1 MESHILLTWNSLFY
15 SSFDAACLFDD
26 SYTEVRVLLYRN
38 EYLTAEDFS
47 GRYSEI
53 SVLSER
59 YIWRFHKKMVK
70 KKHLKMVIKEEKRK
84 KAKQELIN
92 SYSIIFFFNICFF
105 KRKWVE
111 ISLNN
116 THTHTQDHL
125 IPIQKCKW
133 SNLLSSNFRPGS
145 LFATQGRA
153 FLCPRDDLRGVG
165 IGLPRFG
172 RSCRGKIIIM

>member
-1 MESHILLTWNSLFY
+1 MESYILLTWNSLFY

-38 EYLTAEDFS
+38 EYLTAKDFS

-70 KKHLKMVIKEEKRK
+70 KHLKMVIKEEKRE
-84 KAKQELIN
+84 KAKQEWIN
-92 SYSIIFFFNICFF
+92 SYSIIYFNICFF

-133 SNLLSSNFRPGS
+133 SNLLSSNFRPGP
-145 LFATQGRA
+145 LYLRCRDARFFA
-153 FLCPRDDLRGVG
+153 RGMIWEG
-165 IGLPRFG
+165 WG
-172 RSCRGKIIIM
+172 